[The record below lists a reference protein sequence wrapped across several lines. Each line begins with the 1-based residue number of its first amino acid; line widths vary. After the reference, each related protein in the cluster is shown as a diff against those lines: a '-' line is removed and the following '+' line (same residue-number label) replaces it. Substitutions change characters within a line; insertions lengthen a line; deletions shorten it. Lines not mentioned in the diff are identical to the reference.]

1 MKPKIKTGEV
11 IVINDI
17 EYLFLGYK
25 DYAQKWGVFAD
36 SHGNKHERYMFNL

>member
-1 MKPKIKTGEV
+1 MKAKIKTGDV
-11 IVINDI
+11 VVINEI
-17 EYLFLGYK
+17 KYTFLGYK